1 MGERVENIPGNY
13 KQIKGFSNY
22 YITDSGDVY
31 SNRHNN
37 GYQGIR
43 KLAHKGI
50 NNPKRYAQVAL
61 CKNGHIKYMQVHTL
75 VATYF
80 CKGYFDGAVVNHID
94 GNIHNNDYRNL
105 EWVTQ
110 KENVHKSY
118 ISSGINATRNY
129 NYYVL
134 TDENDNPLSVFK
146 GRNAADKFIE
156 SNNINASSSSIK
168 RHGKSRGY
176 KLQLIGNKEA
186 VTTIREEYPWCA
198 IH

>member
-1 MGERVENIPGNY
+1 MGERVKYIPGNY

-22 YITDSGDVY
+22 YVTDNGDVY
-31 SNRHNN
+31 SCRYKY

-43 KLAHKGI
+43 KLTHKGR
-50 NNPKRYAQVAL
+50 NNPKRYLQVSL
-61 CKNGHIKYMQVHTL
+61 CKNGGITYMQIHTL

-94 GNIHNNDYRNL
+94 GDIHNNDYRNL

-110 KENVHKSY
+110 KENIHKSY
-118 ISSGINATRNY
+118 ITSGVSAIRNY

-134 TDENDNPLSVFK
+134 TDKDDNPLSIFK
-146 GRNAADKFIE
+146 GRNTVDKFLE
-156 SNNINASSSSIK
+156 SNNINASPSSIK
-168 RHGKSRGY
+168 KHGKSRGY

-186 VTTIREEYPWCA
+186 VTTIRKEYPQCV